1 MRHKTPSVALV
12 ASAKRPMITSMT
24 DPRLIAGP
32 ASHQIVTQI
41 GVRTRGA
48 GLTDITGQVVATLR
62 AGHADAGLLTLFVR
76 HTSAS
81 LTIQENASPEVRDD
95 LVDAL
100 DRLAPRDAGW
110 RHSLEGPDDM
120 PAHVKAML
128 TGVSLSAP
136 VLGGVPTLGTWQA
149 LYLVEHRDRPQNREI
164 VAHFIG
170 TRAEDA

>member
-1 MRHKTPSVALV
+1 
-12 ASAKRPMITSMT
+12 MT
-24 DPRLIAGP
+24 DALITAGP
-32 ASHQIVTQI
+32 ASHQIVTQLM
-41 GVRTRGA
+41 VRTRGP
-48 GLTDITGQVVATLR
+48 GLTDVTGQVVAMLR
-62 AGHADAGLLTLFVR
+62 SGHADAGLLTLFVR

-120 PAHVKAML
+120 PAHIKSML
-128 TGVSLSAP
+128 TGVSLTAP

-170 TRAEDA
+170 TKAQNT